1 MMNGNFIEVNF
12 NVGAAQEFLSDLLM
26 NELAAIGFD
35 SFDANETGFSAYIP
49 AHLYQEEIMQE
60 QLAGYAADFEFS
72 HTMQVI
78 PYQNWNEVWE
88 SNFPPVIVSEQ
99 VYIYANFHPA
109 QPQYPFQIKMH
120 PKMAF
125 GTGHHE
131 TTLQMA
137 EQLLGLSVEGLSVLD
152 MGCGTGVL
160 AILASLKGA
169 KSILAIDNDP
179 IASNSATENF
189 EINEVIGE
197 VICGDAKDIQGLSF
211 DLILANINRN
221 ILINDMAAYAA
232 SLVAGGTI
240 LFSGFYEEDLVFIQE
255 AATENGLSYQMH
267 SAKNNW
273 VVAKFNKAI

>member
-1 MMNGNFIEVNF
+1 MNGNFIAVHF
-12 NVGAAQEFLSDLLM
+12 TVGAAQEFLSDLLM

-49 AHLYQEEIMQE
+49 EHLFKEEIMQE
-60 QLAGYAADFEFS
+60 QLAGYAADFEFT
-72 HTMQVI
+72 HTMQII

-99 VYIYANFHPA
+99 VYIYANFHPI
-109 QPQYPFQIKMH
+109 QTQYPFQIKMH

-189 EINEVIGE
+189 EINEVFGE

-232 SLVAGGTI
+232 SLVKGGTI
-240 LFSGFYEEDLVFIQE
+240 LFSGFYEEDLSFIKQ
-255 AATENGLSYQMH
+255 AASENGLVYQMH

>member
-1 MMNGNFIEVNF
+1 MNGNFIAVHFTVE
-12 NVGAAQEFLSDLLM
+12 ADHEFLSDLLM

-49 AHLYQEEIMQE
+49 EHLFKEEIMQE
-60 QLAGYAADFEFS
+60 QLAGYAADFEFT
-72 HTMQVI
+72 HTMQII

-99 VYIYANFHPA
+99 VYIYANFHPI
-109 QPQYPFQIKMH
+109 QTQYPFQIKMH

-232 SLVAGGTI
+232 SLVKGGTI
-240 LFSGFYEEDLVFIQE
+240 LFSGFYEEDLSFIKQ
-255 AATENGLSYQMH
+255 AASENGLVYQMH

>member
-1 MMNGNFIEVNF
+1 MNGNFIAVHF
-12 NVGAAQEFLSDLLM
+12 TVGAAQEFLSDLLM

-49 AHLYQEEIMQE
+49 EHLFKEEIMQE
-60 QLAGYAADFEFS
+60 QLAGYAADFEFT
-72 HTMQVI
+72 HTMQII

-99 VYIYANFHPA
+99 VYIYANFHPI

-160 AILASLKGA
+160 AILARLKGA

-240 LFSGFYEEDLVFIQE
+240 LFSGFYEEDLSFIKQ
-255 AATENGLSYQMH
+255 AASENGLVYQMH

>member
-1 MMNGNFIEVNF
+1 MNGNFIAINF
-12 NVGAAQEFLSDLLM
+12 TVGAAQEFLSDLLM

-60 QLAGYAADFEFS
+60 QLAGYAADFEFTY
-72 HTMQVI
+72 TMQII

-99 VYIYANFHPA
+99 VYIYANFHPI
-109 QPQYPFQIKMH
+109 QTQYPFQIKMH

-189 EINEVIGE
+189 EINQIPAK
-197 VICGDAKDIQGLSF
+197 VICGDAKDLQGLSF

-232 SLVAGGTI
+232 SLIAGGTI
-240 LFSGFYEEDLVFIQE
+240 LFSGFYEEDLVFIQQ
-255 AATENGLSYQMH
+255 AATENGLNYQMH

>member
-1 MMNGNFIEVNF
+1 MNGNFIAVHF
-12 NVGAAQEFLSDLLM
+12 TVGAAQEFLSDLLM

-49 AHLYQEEIMQE
+49 EHLFKEEIMQE
-60 QLAGYAADFEFS
+60 QLAGYAADFEFT
-72 HTMQVI
+72 HTMQII

-99 VYIYANFHPA
+99 VYIYANFHPI
-109 QPQYPFQIKMH
+109 QTQYPFQIKMH

-240 LFSGFYEEDLVFIQE
+240 LFSGFYEEDLSFIKQ
-255 AATENGLSYQMH
+255 AASENGLVYQMH

-273 VVAKFNKAI
+273 VVAKFNKAN

>member
-1 MMNGNFIEVNF
+1 MNGNFLAVHF
-12 NVGAAQEFLSDLLM
+12 TVGAAQEFLSDLLM

-35 SFDANETGFSAYIP
+35 SFDTNEAGFSAFIP
-49 AHLYQEEIMQE
+49 EHLFKEEIMQE
-60 QLAGYAADFEFS
+60 QLAGYAADFEFTY
-72 HTMQVI
+72 TMQII

-109 QPQYPFQIKMH
+109 EPQYPYQIKMH

-137 EQLLGLSVEGLSVLD
+137 EQLLDLAVEGLSVLD

-232 SLVAGGTI
+232 SLVTGGTI
-240 LFSGFYEEDLVFIQE
+240 LFSGFYEEDLSFIKQ
-255 AATENGLSYQMH
+255 AASENGLVYQMH

-273 VVAKFNKAI
+273 VVAKFNKAN

>member
-1 MMNGNFIEVNF
+1 MNGNFIAVHF
-12 NVGAAQEFLSDLLM
+12 TVGAAQEFLSDLLM

-49 AHLYQEEIMQE
+49 EHLFKEEIMQE
-60 QLAGYAADFEFS
+60 QLAGYAADFEFT
-72 HTMQVI
+72 HTMQII

-99 VYIYANFHPA
+99 VYIYANFHPI
-109 QPQYPFQIKMH
+109 QTQYPFQIKMH

-189 EINEVIGE
+189 EINEITGE
-197 VICGDAKDIQGLSF
+197 VISGDAKDIQGLSF

-240 LFSGFYEEDLVFIQE
+240 LFSGFYEEDLSFIKQ
-255 AATENGLSYQMH
+255 AASENGLVYQMH

>member
-1 MMNGNFIEVNF
+1 MNGNFIAVNF
-12 NVGAAQEFLSDLLM
+12 TVGAAQEFLSDLLM

-35 SFDANETGFSAYIP
+35 SFDANETGFSAFIP
-49 AHLYQEEIMQE
+49 EHLFKEEIMQE
-60 QLAGYAADFEFS
+60 QLAAYAADFEFTY
-72 HTMQVI
+72 TMQII

-99 VYIYANFHPA
+99 VYIFANFHPA
-109 QPQYPFQIKMH
+109 EPQYPYQIKMH

-160 AILASLKGA
+160 AILANLKGA

-179 IASNSATENF
+179 IARNSATENF

-240 LFSGFYEEDLVFIQE
+240 LFSGFYEEDLSFIKQ
-255 AATENGLSYQMH
+255 AASENGLIYHLH

-273 VVAKFNKAI
+273 VVAKFKKAI

>member
-1 MMNGNFIEVNF
+1 MNGNFIAVNF
-12 NVGAAQEFLSDLLM
+12 TVGAAQEFLSDLLM

>member
-1 MMNGNFIEVNF
+1 MNGNFIAVHF
-12 NVGAAQEFLSDLLM
+12 SVGAAQEFLSDLLM

-35 SFDANETGFSAYIP
+35 SFDVNETGFSAFIP
-49 AHLYQEEIMQE
+49 EHLFKEEIMQE
-60 QLAGYAADFEFS
+60 QLAGYAADFEFTY
-72 HTMQVI
+72 TMQII

-109 QPQYPFQIKMH
+109 QPQYPYQIKMH

-137 EQLLGLSVEGLSVLD
+137 EQLLDLSVEGLSVLD

-160 AILASLKGA
+160 AILAGLKGA

-189 EINEVIGE
+189 EINQLAAK
-197 VICGDAKDIQGLSF
+197 VICGDAKDIQELSF

-232 SLVAGGTI
+232 SLVAGGII
-240 LFSGFYEEDLVFIQE
+240 LFSGFYEEDLIFIKQ
-255 AATENGLSYQMH
+255 AASENGLIYQMH

-273 VVAKFNKAI
+273 VVAKFNKAN

>member
-1 MMNGNFIEVNF
+1 MNGNFIAVNF
-12 NVGAAQEFLSDLLM
+12 TVGAAQEFLSDLLM

-49 AHLYQEEIMQE
+49 EHLFKEEIMQE
-60 QLAGYAADFEFS
+60 QLAGYAADFEFT
-72 HTMQVI
+72 HTMQII

-99 VYIYANFHPA
+99 VYIFANFHPA
-109 QPQYPFQIKMH
+109 QPQYPYQIKMH

-137 EQLLGLSVEGLSVLD
+137 EQLLDLSVEGLSVLD

-160 AILASLKGA
+160 AILASLKGS

-189 EINEVIGE
+189 EINQIPAK
-197 VICGDAKDIQGLSF
+197 VICGDAKDIEGLSF

-240 LFSGFYEEDLVFIQE
+240 LFSGFYEEDLSFIKQ
-255 AATENGLSYQMH
+255 AASENGLVYQMH